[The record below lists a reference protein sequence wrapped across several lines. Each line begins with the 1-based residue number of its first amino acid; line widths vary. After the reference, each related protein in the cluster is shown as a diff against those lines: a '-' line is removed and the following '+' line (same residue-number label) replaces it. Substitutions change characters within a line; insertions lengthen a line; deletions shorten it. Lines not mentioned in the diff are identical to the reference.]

1 MSYAVI
7 LTRQAQ
13 FDLKEV
19 FNYISDVLQ
28 SRRNA
33 SAQLDRLEKA
43 IMSLH
48 DMSERFRVCDADK
61 WRERNL
67 RIMPVDNYLLFYIPE
82 RDTNTVNVI
91 RVMYGGRDIA
101 AQLNNSALNTHT
113 REWSL

>member
-13 FDLKEV
+13 SDLKEI
-19 FNYISDVLQ
+19 FNYISDELQ

-43 IMSLH
+43 IMSLR
-48 DMSERFRVCDADK
+48 DMPERFRVYDMDK

-67 RIMPVDNYLLFYIPE
+67 RIMPVDNYLVFYIPE
-82 RDTNTVNVI
+82 RDTNTVTVI

-101 AQLNNSALNTHT
+101 AQLNNSVL
-113 REWSL
+113 